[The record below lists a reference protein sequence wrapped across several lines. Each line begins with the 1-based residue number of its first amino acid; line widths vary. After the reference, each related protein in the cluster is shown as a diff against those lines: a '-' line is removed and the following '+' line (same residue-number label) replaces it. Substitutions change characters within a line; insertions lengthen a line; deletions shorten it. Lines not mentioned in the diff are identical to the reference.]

1 MRWVKSAMSDRT
13 IETRD
18 GGFVIDSG
26 SDCSSVVLHVPHA
39 ATTIPPWVRSKIL
52 LDDAALARELEL
64 MTDAQTDLIALVA
77 AEDAGIRP
85 WVLRNALS
93 RLVVDPE
100 RFPDPEQEP
109 MAAPEIGMG
118 AVYTKTAH
126 LDRLRDHDREHEE
139 QLLEQY
145 FRPYARGLSDV
156 VGAALQTVGRVTII
170 DVHSFPAQELP
181 YERLHHADAARP
193 TLCLGVDEFHTPP
206 WLVDAALGAFSV
218 VKSIG
223 INEPFA
229 GTYVPL
235 EFYGVEPQVTS
246 IMVEIRRDTYVD
258 DPTAI
263 QSWGEAI
270 RRLIDAVASSHE
282 SA

>member
-1 MRWVKSAMSDRT
+1 MLFS
-13 IETRD
+13 E
-18 GGFVIDSG
+18 GFVINSG
-26 SDCSSVVLHVPHA
+26 SDSSTVVLHVPHA
-39 ATTIPPWVRSKIL
+39 ATSIPPWVRSKIV
-52 LDDAALARELEL
+52 LDDAALERELGL
-64 MTDAQTDLIALVA
+64 MTDAQTDLIAKA
-77 AEDAGIRP
+77 AADCSGMRP
-85 WVLRNALS
+85 WEFRNALS

-100 RFPDPEQEP
+100 RFPDPAQEP

-139 QLLEQY
+139 RLLEQY

-156 VGAALQTVGRVTII
+156 VDTVLRTVGRVTII
-170 DVHSFPAQELP
+170 DVHSFPARELP
-181 YERLHHADAARP
+181 YERLHHAGATRP
-193 TLCLGVDEFHTPP
+193 ELCLGVDEFHTPP
-206 WLVDAALGAFSV
+206 WLVNAALDAFGV
-218 VKSIG
+218 VESTA

-235 EFYGVEPQVTS
+235 EFYGVEPRVTS

-263 QSWGEAI
+263 QEWGAAI
-270 RRLIDAVASSHE
+270 GRLVDAASSQREWAYCDGHE
-282 SA
+282 R

>member
-1 MRWVKSAMSDRT
+1 
-13 IETRD
+13 
-18 GGFVIDSG
+18 
-26 SDCSSVVLHVPHA
+26 VVLHVPHA

-52 LDDAALARELEL
+52 LDDAALARELDL
-64 MTDAQTDLIALVA
+64 MTDAQTDCIAKVA
-77 AEDAGIRP
+77 ADGAGIRP
-85 WVLRNALS
+85 WVFRNALS

-126 LDRLRDHDREHEE
+126 LDRLRDHDREHEQ

-145 FRPYARGLSDV
+145 FRPYARGLSEV
-156 VGAALQTVGRVTII
+156 VGTVLRTVGRVTII

-181 YERLHHADAARP
+181 YERLHHANAARP
-193 TLCLGVDEFHTPP
+193 RLCLGVDEFHTSP
-206 WLVDAALGAFSV
+206 WLVDAALDAFSV
-218 VKSIG
+218 VESIA

-235 EFYGVEPQVTS
+235 EFYGVEPRVTS
-246 IMVEIRRDTYVD
+246 LMVEIRRDTYVD

-263 QSWGEAI
+263 QAWGEAI
-270 RRLIDAVASSHE
+270 GRLIDAVAFGDASAYCDGHE
-282 SA
+282 R